1 MQLIGE
7 KGVLTREEFVGVF
20 RRNYY
25 MNFNLESV
33 NKIKME

>member
-7 KGVLTREEFVGVF
+7 KGVLSREEFVGVF
-20 RRNYY
+20 RRNY